1 MEDDNKQGLL
11 TNQFVFQPTD
21 IIEIDGV
28 VYAVYL
34 DTDEALGDFPIL
46 AKIDN
51 PNFITVGV
59 EPEPLD
65 IVSFAAKYNY
75 AYRGH
80 EDLLVSEILTGEEEK
95 DYTGVFNVVEA
106 QFEAK
111 AQKDGMKWLLDTD
124 VQVAFLAASLTG
136 TPISTDDLE
145 DTEWYQN
152 STEGERNFMIKYY
165 TDPDAVAKD
174 IKTNL
179 ASIKE
184 GIISRNMTGPV
195 NELSKTISMMVTT
208 GQILPDEVDTYLDY
222 IDDSTYLDI
231 LGGKDLLP
239 EGLQDFVGKF
249 TGVNTG
255 QSTAKGLIMDTLG
268 VGAYE
273 AMVENNSFYKIAA
286 RVRAGDI
293 EGVKNELQ
301 MQHDVL
307 YPMFKGSNYATWNG
321 YYSNRAS
328 KLINGTTG
336 GQLVKLTQSQQDNV
350 DDLIVKAN
358 GDYMEFDKLIR
369 QKYINS
375 PGIKNQFLDDLASR
389 VPQAYSGV
397 FR

>member
-1 MEDDNKQGLL
+1 MRDLFHNILMEDDNKQGLL

-111 AQKDGMKWLLDTD
+111 AQEDGMKWLLDTD

-208 GQILPDEVDTYLDY
+208 GQ
-222 IDDSTYLDI
+222 
-231 LGGKDLLP
+231 
-239 EGLQDFVGKF
+239 
-249 TGVNTG
+249 
-255 QSTAKGLIMDTLG
+255 STAKGLIMDTLG

-336 GQLVKLTQSQQDNV
+336 GQLVKLTQSQQYNV